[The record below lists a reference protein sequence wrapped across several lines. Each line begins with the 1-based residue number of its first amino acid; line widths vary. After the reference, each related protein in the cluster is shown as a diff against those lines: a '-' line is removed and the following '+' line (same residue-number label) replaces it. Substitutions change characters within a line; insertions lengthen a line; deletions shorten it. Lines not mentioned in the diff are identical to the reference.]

1 MERWWDVDK
10 AVSRPTRSHFGEL
23 TYDRYLQEQ
32 GIDLAKPIVLVGVSA
47 KLDEK
52 RWPLKYMAFITQRLI
67 ARRPEANVSKLPN
80 GGVEPQAPPERLA
93 RPASR
98 AGD

>member
-1 MERWWDVDK
+1 M
-10 AVSRPTRSHFGEL
+10 EL

-80 GGVEPQAPPERLA
+80 GGVGPQAPLRGWPV
-93 RPASR
+93 RPA
-98 AGD
+98 AQGD